1 MKKYGK
7 LFGLLL
13 ALILLIGGAAFAYGR
28 LKNQTGQSAL
38 VEKDS
43 ELKERGKEKPDE
55 QQIESGT
62 ADENT
67 TDAET
72 SGREQDNERK
82 EAIDVTFYDSEGNSV
97 KLSDFYGKPVV
108 LNFWVTWCIYCKQEM
123 PDFQEAYEEYGEEV
137 EFLFLNS
144 TDGARETREK
154 AAAYLEE
161 QGYTVPAYY
170 DEDMEAVYTYSV
182 NSLPTTIL
190 IDKEGR
196 VAAYAPGLME
206 KETLTEAL
214 DVLLAEK

>member
-13 ALILLIGGAAFAYGR
+13 ALILLIGAAVLAYGK
-28 LKNQTGQSAL
+28 LKNQTEHSVLMEEGSGETETGERDSSQKQTESETANENSAG
-38 VEKDS
+38 E
-43 ELKERGKEKPDE
+43 G
-55 QQIESGT
+55 
-62 ADENT
+62 
-67 TDAET
+67 T
-72 SGREQDNERK
+72 SGGEQGEERR
-82 EAIDVTFYDSEGNSV
+82 EAIDVTFYDREGNAV

-108 LNFWVTWCIYCKQEM
+108 LNFWATWCVYCKQEM

-144 TDGARETREK
+144 TDGARETKEK

-206 KETLTEAL
+206 KEILTEAL
-214 DVLLAEK
+214 DVLLSEK